1 MASTTTTTTL
11 PAAKAA
17 PSAAHGRT
25 RGPAA
30 PLIQIEDLKVD
41 YLSSRGPV
49 RAVDGVSF
57 QLRPGEVL
65 GLAGPNGSGK
75 STLLSALAGAG
86 RRFAGSVDLAP
97 GVEISWQ
104 TQRQPAVAGIPLNS
118 RELLALTGASAAGLP
133 AWLAARLDERLDRL
147 SGGQLQFLHL
157 WACLQAPADVI
168 LLDEPTNNLDPQGVA
183 ALGSAI
189 AARAAA
195 GAGIVLVSHDDDFVA
210 AACQRVVRL
219 PGGPRP

>member
-1 MASTTTTTTL
+1 
-11 PAAKAA
+11 
-17 PSAAHGRT
+17 
-25 RGPAA
+25 
-30 PLIQIEDLKVD
+30 
-41 YLSSRGPV
+41 
-49 RAVDGVSF
+49 
-57 QLRPGEVL
+57 
-65 GLAGPNGSGK
+65 
-75 STLLSALAGAG
+75 
-86 RRFAGSVDLAP
+86 
-97 GVEISWQ
+97 
-104 TQRQPAVAGIPLNS
+104 
-118 RELLALTGASAAGLP
+118 
-133 AWLAARLDERLDRL
+133 DRL

-183 ALGSAI
+183 ALGAAI

>member
-1 MASTTTTTTL
+1 MPIASAHPL
-11 PAAKAA
+11 LSV
-17 PSAAHGRT
+17 SALVAGYGR
-25 RGPAA
+25 P
-30 PLIQIEDLKVD
+30 VV
-41 YLSSRGPV
+41 GPV
-49 RAVDGVSF
+49 DFSLAR
-57 QLRPGEVL
+57 GEVL

-97 GVEISWQ
+97 GAEISWQ
-104 TQRQPAVAGIPLNS
+104 TQRQPAVAGIPLNGC
-118 RELLALTGASAAGLP
+118 ELLGLTGASAVGLP
-133 AWLAARLDERLDRL
+133 PWLAARLEARLDRL

-183 ALGSAI
+183 ALGAAI

-210 AACQRVVRL
+210 AACQRVIRL
-219 PGGPRP
+219 PGGLRP